1 MTTGRTSCPTSTSHH
16 RRRCRS
22 TTPHRETACRA
33 CTPRGSRAVHPLAQ
47 RPWWIRSLGSFWL
60 VATLTATLG
69 FGFHYGVDLIAGAV
83 LCLTLD
89 AALRDPERGWGWFR
103 VRLLIGGSALLAGL
117 LLSYRF
123 AAVQMAEYPAIFGP
137 LLMAVLVLMS
147 VAYFATFFARP
158 RHCSCGVGRAR
169 RRVGCRY
176 SRESGSSSSLI
187 FMRSSSSRCSR

>member
-1 MTTGRTSCPTSTSHH
+1 
-16 RRRCRS
+16 
-22 TTPHRETACRA
+22 
-33 CTPRGSRAVHPLAQ
+33 
-47 RPWWIRSLGSFWL
+47 
-60 VATLTATLG
+60 
-69 FGFHYGVDLIAGAV
+69 
-83 LCLTLD
+83 LTLD

-158 RHCSCGVGRAR
+158 GTALAVWGERDGEWDAATAESPGLPAR
-169 RRVGCRY
+169 
-176 SRESGSSSSLI
+176 
-187 FMRSSSSRCSR
+187 